1 MDVHLARMLNSAR
14 QCRCCGA
21 TFAQLLSLSC
31 DRPDIVPADL
41 PVQDNTALFVTEGDV
56 LTEDFCRFGTLRF
69 LRAVLAVPIA
79 DTAGEEFILGTWAGV
94 SEDVFDEYLDLFEL
108 RETEAMGSVPAW
120 LSNQI
125 PPESGGPLACML
137 HMRPEGQYPELQVS
151 EVNHDLARMQEL
163 GIGLEELLGF
173 LHSYGHDL
181 ASLVYDA

>member
-1 MDVHLARMLNSAR
+1 MDAHLARMLSSSR
-14 QCRCCGA
+14 QCRCCGG

-41 PVQDNTALFVTEGDV
+41 QVQDNTAIFVSEGDV
-56 LTEDFCRFGTLRF
+56 LTEDFCRFGSLRF
-69 LRAVLAVPIA
+69 LRAVLAIPLA
-79 DTAGEEFILGTWAGV
+79 DSRGEEFILGTWAGV

-108 RETEAMGSVPAW
+108 REGESMGSQPAW

-151 EVNHDLARMQEL
+151 EPNHPLATLQHA
-163 GIGLEELLGF
+163 GAQLEELFEL
-173 LHSYGHDL
+173 LHTYGHDL
-181 ASLVYDA
+181 ASLVYDS